1 MYLDEN
7 INYVEKGKGLSIQA
21 FTELYESEFDSM
33 WNDISWEK
41 ITRHIFDL
49 QERIF
54 RVVKEKK
61 DYRYA
66 RTLEK
71 LLLKSDSVLLY
82 TIKRVTQINKGK
94 RTPGIDNMV
103 VSSDSMRMALF
114 YKLRSINVN
123 NFRVSPVR
131 RTFIPKKN
139 GKKRPLGIP
148 TVRDRVMQMV
158 VRIALEPR
166 CEAVFEPCSYGFRP
180 VRSAGHALARIY
192 SATRHMT
199 RPWIFEGDFK
209 SCFDTLNHDWILK
222 QLGNFPA
229 KHIIASWLK
238 AGYLHL
244 NMFHPARSGTP
255 QGGIISPLLANLALH
270 GMEEALDV
278 TYHSFKNTY
287 GTTFYHNNS
296 KYVVVRYADDFVV
309 LCKTKDEAYAVYD
322 KLRIYLVERGLT
334 LAEDKTRI
342 VHISEGFD
350 FLGFNIRCFSTKS
363 GDKVYTQPSK
373 DSYKK
378 LCTKIRDIYVRCRN
392 NIPLLID
399 KWNKLLFGTAMYW
412 RQTVSKRTFSK
423 IDHYV
428 WKLTKRALKRL
439 HNNKPFKWIYKKYFQ
454 PDINGWSNNKY
465 ILTDPSD
472 KSLQL
477 IRMDWIQVKYARMIK
492 HDCSPYDRNYFNY
505 IENKVGKSAYN
516 CLYGG

>member
-82 TIKRVTQINKGK
+82 SIKRVTQINKGK

-199 RPWIFEGDFK
+199 RPWIFEEI
-209 SCFDTLNHDWILK
+209 LNPVLIHLIMT
-222 QLGNFPA
+222 
-229 KHIIASWLK
+229 
-238 AGYLHL
+238 GY
-244 NMFHPARSGTP
+244 
-255 QGGIISPLLANLALH
+255 
-270 GMEEALDV
+270 
-278 TYHSFKNTY
+278 
-287 GTTFYHNNS
+287 
-296 KYVVVRYADDFVV
+296 
-309 LCKTKDEAYAVYD
+309 
-322 KLRIYLVERGLT
+322 
-334 LAEDKTRI
+334 
-342 VHISEGFD
+342 
-350 FLGFNIRCFSTKS
+350 
-363 GDKVYTQPSK
+363 
-373 DSYKK
+373 
-378 LCTKIRDIYVRCRN
+378 
-392 NIPLLID
+392 
-399 KWNKLLFGTAMYW
+399 
-412 RQTVSKRTFSK
+412 
-423 IDHYV
+423 
-428 WKLTKRALKRL
+428 
-439 HNNKPFKWIYKKYFQ
+439 
-454 PDINGWSNNKY
+454 
-465 ILTDPSD
+465 
-472 KSLQL
+472 
-477 IRMDWIQVKYARMIK
+477 
-492 HDCSPYDRNYFNY
+492 
-505 IENKVGKSAYN
+505 
-516 CLYGG
+516 